1 MIYGKFA
8 KIRKNL
14 ISDLFFAS
22 FLVTKNEHS
31 QKNRIFVSEIIHK
44 IDLMKTSLFCLTL
57 LLTTTLFSQ
66 HPISIAQLRYGGGGD
81 WYANP
86 TGLPNLIRFANQHLG
101 TSINPVLTFVDVGSP
116 DIFNFP
122 FVYLTGHGNV
132 RFSDRDV
139 ANLRRFL
146 TGGGFLHID
155 DNYGLD
161 PFIRREMK
169 RVFPDIEPIELPF
182 THPIFHQ
189 KFSFPG
195 GLPKVHEHGGKRP
208 QGFAWIYNGRVV
220 AFYTYETDLGN
231 GWEDQMVHGNSEEI
245 RTKALQMGANILQF
259 AFTQ

>member
-1 MIYGKFA
+1 
-8 KIRKNL
+8 
-14 ISDLFFAS
+14 
-22 FLVTKNEHS
+22 
-31 QKNRIFVSEIIHK
+31 
-44 IDLMKTSLFCLTL
+44 MKTSLFCLTL